1 MKKSAFAVA
10 VTLASLTAVSAFAA
24 PVTYKIDPN
33 HSYPAFEADHFGGLS
48 VWRGKFNRSSGT
60 VVYDREARS
69 GTVEVTIETKS
80 IDMGLDAMNEHATSA
95 DLLDAAKYPTATFKG
110 KLAKFQG
117 DKPTEVQ
124 GELTLHGV
132 TKPVTLKVNTFMCKY
147 VEYTKKDTCGADA
160 SGTFNRE
167 AFGISYGKDLGFRMD
182 ITLRISVEA
191 NKVN

>member
-10 VTLASLTAVSAFAA
+10 MASLAATGAYAA
-24 PVTYKIDPN
+24 PVTYKIDPF

-60 VVYDREARS
+60 VIYDREARS
-69 GTVEVTIETKS
+69 GTVDVTIETKS
-80 IDMGLDAMNEHATSA
+80 IALGLDAMNEHVMSP
-95 DLLDAAKYPTATFKG
+95 DMLDVAKYPTATFKG
-110 KLAKFQG
+110 KLAKFKG
-117 DKPTEVQ
+117 DQPTEVQ

-132 TKPVTLKVNTFMCKY
+132 TQPVTLKVNNFLCKY
-147 VEYTKKDTCGADA
+147 IEFTKKDTCGADA

>member
-1 MKKSAFAVA
+1 MKKSAFA
-10 VTLASLTAVSAFAA
+10 LALAAFATASAFAA
-24 PVTYKIDPN
+24 PANYKIDPA

-60 VVYDREARS
+60 IVYDQEGRS
-69 GTVEVTIETKS
+69 GTVEVTIDAKS
-80 IDMGLDAMNEHATSA
+80 IDMGLDAMNEQAMSP
-95 DLLDAAKYPTATFKG
+95 DLLDVAKYPTATFKG

-132 TKPVTLKVNTFMCKY
+132 TKPVTLKVNSFLCKY
-147 VEYTKKDTCGADA
+147 IEFTKKDTCGADA
-160 SGTFNRE
+160 FASFSRE
-167 AFGISYGKDLGFRMD
+167 EFGISYGKDLGFRMD

-191 NKVN
+191 SKVK

>member
-1 MKKSAFAVA
+1 MKKSAFA
-10 VTLASLTAVSAFAA
+10 LALAAFATTSAFAA
-24 PVTYKIDPN
+24 PVTYKIDPA

-60 VVYDREARS
+60 VVYDKEGRS

-80 IDMGLDAMNEHATSA
+80 LDMGLDAMNEHATSP

-124 GELTLHGV
+124 GDLTLHGV
-132 TKPVTLKVNTFMCKY
+132 TKPVTLKVNSFLCKY
-147 VEYTKKDTCGADA
+147 VEYTKKNTCGADA

-191 NKVN
+191 NKVD

>member
-1 MKKSAFAVA
+1 MKKSSFALVLA
-10 VTLASLTAVSAFAA
+10 GLVTGSAFAA
-24 PVTYKIDPN
+24 PVTYKIDPA

-60 VVYDREARS
+60 IVYDREARS
-69 GTVEVTIETKS
+69 GTVEVNIETKS
-80 IDMGLDAMNEHATSA
+80 IDMGLDAMNEHATSP

-110 KLAKFQG
+110 KLAKFNG

-132 TKPVTLKVNTFMCKY
+132 TKPVTLKVNSFQCKY

-160 SGTFNRE
+160 SATINRE

-182 ITLRISVEA
+182 IVLRIGVEA
-191 NKVN
+191 HKAG

>member
-1 MKKSAFAVA
+1 MKKSVFALAVA
-10 VTLASLTAVSAFAA
+10 SLVAASAFAA
-24 PVTYKIDPN
+24 PVTYKIDPA

-60 VVYDREARS
+60 VVYDKEARS

-80 IDMGLDAMNEHATSA
+80 IDMGLDAMNEHATSP
-95 DLLDAAKYPTATFKG
+95 DLLDAAKFPTATFKG

-132 TKPVTLKVNTFMCKY
+132 TKPVTLKVNSFLCKY

-167 AFGISYGKDLGFRMD
+167 AFGIAYGKDLGFKMD

>member
-1 MKKSAFAVA
+1 MKKSAFALA
-10 VTLASLTAVSAFAA
+10 VVSLAALSTASVAA
-24 PVTYKIDPN
+24 PVTYKIDPA

-48 VWRGKFNRSSGT
+48 IWRGKFKQTAGT
-60 VVYDREARS
+60 IVYDKEGRS
-69 GTVEVTIETKS
+69 GTVDVTVETKS
-80 IDMGLDAMNEHATSA
+80 LDMGHDGMNAHASSPDMLDV
-95 DLLDAAKYPTATFKG
+95 AKYPTATFKG

-132 TKPVTLKVNTFMCKY
+132 TKPVTLKVESFLCKY
-147 VEYTKKDTCGADA
+147 IEFTKKDTCGADA

-167 AFGISYGKDLGFRMD
+167 AFGISYGKDLGFKMD
-182 ITLRISVEA
+182 ILLRISVEA